1 MPLTITGVQSELGRL
16 LAQHRTRSAVHINIA
31 GQQANTLLHDGHA
44 WKDFAR
50 AARAGL
56 QRAMRTDAGL
66 LVHASCA
73 FVLAEPPKDP
83 LRSMAQTIVELE
95 QQVLSCPVPAVVLR
109 LGYLYGPGS
118 ADLHAYRTAFGLGR
132 PYWAG
137 KRRAG
142 QYHLHHDD
150 AVSALLAA
158 AKKKF
163 AGHTFYATGGTAL
176 PFMAFMDHFAR
187 GVGRR
192 VPLHVPLLA
201 EPLMKLIVRK
211 EHMQQTALAMPV
223 DVPAP
228 QLPLWTPRW
237 TDHRAALDQ
246 IIAGWDTRRT
256 LR

>member
-1 MPLTITGVQSELGRL
+1 MPLTITGAQSELGRL
-16 LAQHRTRSAVHINIA
+16 LSPHKTRAKVHINLA

-50 AARAGL
+50 SARAGL

-73 FVLAEPPKDP
+73 FVLADPARDP
-83 LRSMAQTIVELE
+83 LHSLAQTIVELE
-95 QQVLSCPVPAVVLR
+95 QQVLSGPVPAVVVR
-109 LGYLYGPGS
+109 LGYLYGPTS
-118 ADLHAYRTAFGLGR
+118 RDLLAYRKAFGLGR

-150 AVSALLAA
+150 AVSVLLAA
-158 AKKKF
+158 AKKKY
-163 AGHTFYATGGTAL
+163 AGQTFYATGGTAL
-176 PFMAFMDHFAR
+176 PFMTFMDHFAR

-192 VPLHVPLLA
+192 VPLHIPLIA

-211 EHMQQTALAMPV
+211 EHVQQSALAMPV
-223 DVPAP
+223 DVPMP
-228 QLPLWTPRW
+228 QLPGWSAAWP
-237 TDHRAALDQ
+237 DPCAALDQ
-246 IIAGWDTRRT
+246 IIADWDTR
-256 LR
+256 